1 VYAVNISQFTY
12 ASLAS
17 TILFLFHTMLFF
29 WNRYELPALHDGLI
43 TPQSPRMT
51 RLGMDRGRVEGEGN
65 GVIVSP
71 PRIQPS
77 SLRMPDLRHHQPP
90 PMPRESSSDDDHS
103 SVTAPTAPLSDFFDF
118 TPRSDSQSQLPP
130 SYPGPMRSY
139 VAAASTSLQSIR
151 SMASIQ
157 SLTSL
162 AGGRTSPNFIF
173 EGGYNFS
180 DHSEGVGDESE
191 EDSYTQR
198 VMSSH

>member
-1 VYAVNISQFTY
+1 MVT
-12 ASLAS
+12 
-17 TILFLFHTMLFF
+17 
-29 WNRYELPALHDGLI
+29 D
-43 TPQSPRMT
+43 
-51 RLGMDRGRVEGEGN
+51 MDVDLSGRPPPPRGRGGSAKGGVGGAWGSFVGN
-65 GVIVSP
+65 F
-71 PRIQPS
+71 R
-77 SLRMPDLRHHQPP
+77 R
-90 PMPRESSSDDDHS
+90 RESGNVRPDNC

-139 VAAASTSLQSIR
+139 VAVASTSLQSIR